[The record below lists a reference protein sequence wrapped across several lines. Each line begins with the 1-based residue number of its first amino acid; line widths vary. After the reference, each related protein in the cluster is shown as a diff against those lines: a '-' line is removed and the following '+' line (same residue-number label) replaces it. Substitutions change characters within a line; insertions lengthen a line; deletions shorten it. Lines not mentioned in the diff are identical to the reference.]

1 MTKVDIIV
9 DNVESSCIP
18 CCEDL
23 HDLLVDAKN
32 KFKQVNLPF
41 SCDSL
46 NQTENELLR
55 IINLVS
61 EYSEELKSAKEFCLK
76 SEKNVALDVAGI
88 DSLNI

>member
-32 KFKQVNLPF
+32 KFKQVN
-41 SCDSL
+41 DK
-46 NQTENELLR
+46 R
-55 IINLVS
+55 
-61 EYSEELKSAKEFCLK
+61 Y
-76 SEKNVALDVAGI
+76 KNKH
-88 DSLNI
+88 NKY